1 MAAPNQRSTPPQLTA
16 ADIKPGR
23 CFEAKRPK
31 KYSTLDGTFYD
42 DRQVS
47 WVSSD
52 LSRIQYDSPTVRNGR
67 RFPTTDMEKFL
78 KWVGRDV
85 EHHGRHFVGHLIRW
99 L

>member
-1 MAAPNQRSTPPQLTA
+1 MKPSLSTPDQLTA

-31 KYSTLDGTFYD
+31 KYATMDGTFYD

-47 WVSSD
+47 WVASD
-52 LSRIQYDSPTVRNGR
+52 LSRVQYDSPTVRNGR
-67 RFPTTDMEKFL
+67 KFPVTDMEKFL

-85 EHHGRHFVGHLIRW
+85 SALMPKGEWRPA
-99 L
+99 